1 MTISFKTDFTE
12 INDIIEKATKD
23 NVLTTEEF
31 QSIRDGAD
39 KKLNVVKFPPIV
51 DAVNLFQSAADS
63 VVEALQKVA
72 IAAKKNKLSDQDAA
86 ELKAALE
93 YQLGYIVVG
102 YKSSVE
108 RYLIS
113 HDKSGINKLP
123 DTKVK

>member
-1 MTISFKTDFTE
+1 MTISFKTDFTK

-23 NVLTTEEF
+23 NVLTTLEF
-31 QSIRDGAD
+31 QSIRDDAD

-51 DAVNLFQSAADS
+51 DAVTLFQSAADS

-72 IAAKKNKLSDQDAA
+72 IAAKKNKLSDKDVA

-108 RYLIS
+108 RYLIN
-113 HDKSGINKLP
+113 HDK
-123 DTKVK
+123 